1 MSGTL
6 IIKESVWELL
16 TEETKDIYKKNY
28 EIVFGEPEPTKKII
42 IEKPTKKKEKKNA
55 NRNRS

>member
-1 MSGTL
+1 MTGVL

-28 EIVFGEPEPTKKII
+28 EIVFGEPEAVEIPIV
-42 IEKPTKKKEKKNA
+42 KPVKKKGKKK
-55 NRNRS
+55 

>member
-42 IEKPTKKKEKKNA
+42 IEKPARVKKNE
-55 NRNRS
+55 NRNRR